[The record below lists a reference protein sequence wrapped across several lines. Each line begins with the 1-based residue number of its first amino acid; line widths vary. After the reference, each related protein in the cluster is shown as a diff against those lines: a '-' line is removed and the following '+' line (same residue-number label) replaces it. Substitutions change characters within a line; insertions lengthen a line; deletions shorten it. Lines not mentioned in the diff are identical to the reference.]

1 MDKLYSDDENSPLK
15 KKYIGVKVI
24 WNTDYGDGLPK
35 EIVTIHSLCY
45 KSGFDKL
52 NKPVFLNECQKK
64 YTAKELDSITD
75 LCPEILFDKLNNP
88 VFFDK
93 DKERYME
100 LDYVKKYR
108 IDDDEYL
115 GWYAKNKVG
124 NLFQFQWQ
132 ENDDLHILKSDG
144 KYYEVDKSDYEIIN
158 IKMITER
165 G

>member
-45 KSGFDKL
+45 KSG
-52 NKPVFLNECQKK
+52 
-64 YTAKELDSITD
+64 
-75 LCPEILFDKLNNP
+75 FDKLNNP